1 MDAAL
6 ALLSEEEEEEEH
18 EDGEK
23 KAEADEEEGEPAS
36 KRLRS
41 ETPRLDFSALQRA
54 GYAANAET
62 DAGNGGPEEAG
73 GDEAIAER
81 RKLLSAFSSLERQTA
96 QTHEQ
101 AEKGE
106 MEIPGCA
113 TTFRI
118 EKEGDPVRAVA
129 SGCKVIVHATGT
141 LRRTGKV
148 FWTTREDPRGPH
160 LFLAGSGKK
169 VPGWEHGVLG
179 MRIGEIRRLRVPGH
193 EGYGAHGLR
202 EWSIPPHAD
211 LEFVIECLDIA
222 AAE

>member
-81 RKLLSAFSSLERQTA
+81 RNDRPRRHMSRLRKARW
-96 QTHEQ
+96 
-101 AEKGE
+101 
-106 MEIPGCA
+106 
-113 TTFRI
+113 RY
-118 EKEGDPVRAVA
+118 RAA
-129 SGCKVIVHATGT
+129 PRPSE
-141 LRRTGKV
+141 LRRRV
-148 FWTTREDPRGPH
+148 ILYE
-160 LFLAGSGKK
+160 L
-169 VPGWEHGVLG
+169 
-179 MRIGEIRRLRVPGH
+179 LRV
-193 EGYGAHGLR
+193 
-202 EWSIPPHAD
+202 
-211 LEFVIECLDIA
+211 A
-222 AAE
+222 AR